1 MRKILITNDDGI
13 EADGLRR
20 LAEASLPFGEVW
32 IVAPDS
38 QRSAASHS
46 ITLHD
51 HIDVYPVIY
60 PVSKVHAY
68 KCSGTPADCVRVG
81 SLSIMPSKPDVVL
94 SGINK
99 GYNTATDIQ
108 YSATA
113 GAAFEAVF
121 QGCPGIAL
129 SEGFGE
135 CIQVSQ
141 NYIETILSELIEKP
155 FEHGKIWNVN
165 FPDCPLKECRG
176 ILWDRSVSRGMFYR
190 DSYDVIKH
198 LSEGGVRLKVHGEY
212 NEDAEDGTD
221 FAAVVNGYVS
231 VGQVSN
237 VGGQLGAQ

>member
-121 QGCPGIAL
+121 QGCQGIAL

-135 CIQVSQ
+135 CIQVSRH
-141 NYIETILSELIEKP
+141 YIETILSELIEKP
-155 FEHGKIWNVN
+155 FEPGKIWNVN
-165 FPDCPLKECRG
+165 FSDCSLKECRG
-176 ILWDRSVSRGMFYR
+176 ILWDRSVSRGTFYR

-198 LSEGGVRLKVHGEY
+198 LPEGGVRLRVHGEY

-237 VGGQLGAQ
+237 VGGQLGEQ